1 MIMLQH
7 SLYSNF
13 NKHGHSADDK
23 IRVDTFLDECNRTVL
38 IAKQDYPYMI
48 LVKNWQMLPTGQL
61 FTVTGQVVN
70 KLSKLR

>member
-1 MIMLQH
+1 MLQH

-38 IAKQDYPYMI
+38 IAKQDY
-48 LVKNWQMLPTGQL
+48 LHDLGQKLANATTGQKL
-61 FTVTGQVVN
+61 YWKVVN